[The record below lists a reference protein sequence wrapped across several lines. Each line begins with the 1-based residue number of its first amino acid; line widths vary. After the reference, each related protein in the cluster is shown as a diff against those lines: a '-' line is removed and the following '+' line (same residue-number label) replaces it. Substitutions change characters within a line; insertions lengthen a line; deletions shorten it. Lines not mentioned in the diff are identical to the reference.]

1 MKNHKFLFIL
11 AFLAIGLWSCEEE
24 EFDFLQNATPV
35 STEARVKFYHGI
47 PGGPAVDFL
56 WQGKRLNGGRVTVA
70 NSAFLPVTYSNFFP
84 TLNNEYAGV
93 TGGAGKLEV
102 EVPDNPLAKPAITK
116 ATVVS
121 TDATLENGKNYT
133 FVVYGTAAAPKFKV
147 LNDDLPARSSNLTYV
162 RIVHL
167 LNGGPAVDFGI
178 AGAAALGS
186 NIAEGAASSWASF
199 PITETNGVSR
209 QKLSIRAT
217 GSSTALLTTAD
228 IDFQVGRCVTIVV
241 RGNQG
246 GATTL
251 APGLSTLINRY

>member
-24 EFDFLQNATPV
+24 EFDFLQNAAPV
-35 STEARVKFYHGI
+35 SAEARVKFYHGI

-70 NSAFLPVTYSNFFP
+70 NSAYLPVTYSNFFP
-84 TLNNEYAGV
+84 TLNNEYSAV
-93 TGGAGKLEV
+93 SGGTGKLEV
-102 EVPDNPLAKPAITK
+102 EVPENPLAKPATTK
-116 ATVVS
+116 TTVVS

-133 FVVYGTAAAPKFKV
+133 FAVYGTAAAPKFSV
-147 LNDDLPARSSNLTYV
+147 FNDDLPARSSNLTYV
-162 RIVHL
+162 RIIHL

-178 AGAAALGS
+178 TGAAALGS

-199 PITETNGVSR
+199 PITESNGVSR
-209 QKLSIRAT
+209 QKLSIRTA
-217 GSSTALLTTAD
+217 GSSTALLTSGD

-246 GATTL
+246 GTGAVVP
-251 APGLSTLINRY
+251 ALSTLINRF

>member
-24 EFDFLQNATPV
+24 EFDFLQNTTPV
-35 STEARVKFYHGI
+35 SAEARVKFYHGI

-56 WQGKRLNGGRVTVA
+56 WQGKRLNGGRITVA

-84 TLNNEYAGV
+84 TLNNEYAAI
-93 TGGAGKLEV
+93 TGGSGKLEV
-102 EVPDNPLAKPAITK
+102 EIPDNPLAKPATTK
-116 ATVVS
+116 TAVVS

-133 FVVYGTAAAPKFKV
+133 FAVYGTAAAPKFKV
-147 LNDDLPARSSNLTYV
+147 FNDDLPARTSNLTYV
-162 RIVHL
+162 RIIHL

-209 QKLSIRAT
+209 QKLSIRTA

-246 GATTL
+246 GAATL
-251 APGLSTLINRY
+251 APALSTLINRY